1 MLAIVKLFLSA
12 GIIVVVS
19 EVGKRS
25 SLLAGILASI
35 PLTSLLA
42 FISLYVETGEVQK
55 VADLSRNI
63 FWLILPSLIF
73 LLLLPRLLESLHFW
87 WALLISTS
95 AMVVFYFL
103 MVFVLGRLGITT

>member
-103 MVFVLGRLGITT
+103 MVFVLGRLGVTT

>member
-25 SLLAGILASI
+25 SLMAGILASV

-95 AMVVFYFL
+95 TMVVFYFL

>member
-95 AMVVFYFL
+95 TMVVFYFL